1 MISKTREDLEKIIAD
16 FNQFTEL
23 VSKFKEIVDSGKLAE
38 FYCSRLFD
46 LKLVRPRNSNI
57 DAIGPKGERIEIKHR
72 FYSGK
77 IPPGMKINLHNIDY
91 VFYVE
96 LDDNLLP
103 NRIFKIKSNDI
114 DYTTGKRVSF
124 KRAFNENKV
133 ELVFQS

>member
-1 MISKTREDLEKIIAD
+1 MIPKTREDLEKIIAD
-16 FNQFTEL
+16 FKQFTEL
-23 VSKFKEIVDSGKLAE
+23 ISRFKEIVDSGKLAE

>member
-1 MISKTREDLEKIIAD
+1 MIPKTREDLEKIIAD
-16 FNQFTEL
+16 FKQFTEL
-23 VSKFKEIVDSGKLAE
+23 ISKFKEIVDSGKLAE

>member
-1 MISKTREDLEKIIAD
+1 MSY
-16 FNQFTEL
+16 QFTEL
-23 VSKFKEIVDSGKLAE
+23 ISKFKEIVDSGKLAE

>member
-1 MISKTREDLEKIIAD
+1 MIPKTREDLEKIIAD

-23 VSKFKEIVDSGKLAE
+23 ISKFKEIVDSGKLAE